1 MLAVGEALETQHLPG
16 VVEARLVGGD
26 GTRPRRQVLRPAV
39 LLGQE
44 QVGVGSAG
52 VKGQGAAVWEEK
64 RGDSLNMK
72 GWQRFLGVTVHLRK
86 SVM

>member
-1 MLAVGEALETQHLPG
+1 MLSVGEALETQHLPG

-44 QVGVGSAG
+44 QVSVGSAG
-52 VKGQGAAVWEEK
+52 VKGQGAAVWEEEGREEK
-64 RGDSLNMK
+64 RG
-72 GWQRFLGVTVHLRK
+72 
-86 SVM
+86 